1 MCPRRTRQRK
11 YTHIRVSTAPIFL
24 AHSIDDPIVPVQHS
38 LVMQIA
44 LENNSIPYEI
54 HLFKKGGH
62 RWGLGKPNTETMQWP
77 TLLLACLKKINIL
90 PVEYSD
96 KK

>member
-1 MCPRRTRQRK
+1 MK
-11 YTHIRVSTAPIFL
+11 FIYL
-24 AHSIDDPIVPVQHS
+24 
-38 LVMQIA
+38 
-44 LENNSIPYEI
+44 
-54 HLFKKGGH
+54 KKGGH
-62 RWGLGKPNTETMQWP
+62 GWGLGKANTETMQWS